1 MAGTTARGHYS
12 TVSIYEYRD
21 ERRHIIT
28 GKRIRFRFEQA
39 YSTTA
44 DRRDG
49 PHISLDL
56 LYDIDS
62 LQPSLAQP
70 EREPKSGPGH
80 ASASLVRRAV
90 GGDLTPET
98 IVGSTGPFGT
108 IGMLPRPGL
117 IRRRDICG
125 MHAYDVT
132 TTGTLELGAQSK
144 AVTAPDWPSQSS
156 LVLAVPD
163 PNGKFSA
170 VIGCSTMNIVRGY
183 PMCRSLSRYR
193 GWPLEIVF
201 SGGDLCRHDR
211 VLAGA
216 RTLFDRFYLDQTE
229 RSPGQIEH
237 RWSPAA
243 RPAQASAS

>member
-12 TVSIYEYRD
+12 TISIYEYSD
-21 ERRHIIT
+21 EQRHIIT

-49 PHISLDL
+49 PHVSLGV
-56 LYDIDS
+56 LYGVDD
-62 LQPSLAQP
+62 LQPSLAGAAG
-70 EREPKSGPGH
+70 EPKSGPGH

-90 GGDLTPET
+90 GGDLTPEN
-98 IVGSTGPFGT
+98 IMDSTGPFGT

-117 IRRRDICG
+117 VPRGDICG
-125 MHAYDVT
+125 MRAYDVT
-132 TTGTLELGAQSK
+132 ATGTLEIGAPRR
-144 AVTAPDWPSQSS
+144 VVNAPDWPSQGS

-163 PNGKFSA
+163 AKGGFDS
-170 VIGCSTMNIVRGY
+170 VIGCSTINIVRGY

-201 SGGDLCRHDR
+201 SGGDLCRYDK
-211 VLAGA
+211 VLTGA
-216 RTLFDRFYLDQTE
+216 RTLFDRFYLNETN
-229 RSPGQIEH
+229 RSPGEVEH
-237 RWSPAA
+237 RWSPASGV
-243 RPAQASAS
+243 R